1 MSSFEYYKCLVTIKV
16 LKQIKITKVA
26 QGEEKAKTRGNSQYY
41 RKALVGETFRDD
53 GRLWQIQDIK
63 YSQGLDR
70 YLVDYRPA
78 RLTARSSA
86 QDKAGYETR
95 IEEVF
100 EWIGKARLRQL
111 GLLTNKEYWD
121 TLKGSGVTVYIDG
134 NGRPRRA
141 EYDPAMPRLMH
152 EARAER
158 DSVAVPVDV
167 VYGGGDVDE
176 HMLRFV
182 GSAINR
188 DGPENGMYSN
198 KSLDQYL
205 RRLTCDCTNTLKT
218 THVSF
223 GS

>member
-1 MSSFEYYKCLVTIKV
+1 M
-16 LKQIKITKVA
+16 
-26 QGEEKAKTRGNSQYY
+26 
-41 RKALVGETFRDD
+41 
-53 GRLWQIQDIK
+53 
-63 YSQGLDR
+63 
-70 YLVDYRPA
+70 DYRPS
-78 RLTARSSA
+78 RVTARSSA

-176 HMLRFV
+176 HVLRFV
-182 GSAINR
+182 GPAISR
-188 DGPENGMYSN
+188 DGPENDMYSN

-205 RRLTCDCTNTLKT
+205 RRLTCGWCSDRAAARSAAIYSGQSLHAMRRPKYD
-218 THVSF
+218 HQESHEA
-223 GS
+223 